1 MATLAAIFD
10 RFTLAREAAQA
21 PARAR
26 ETADDFMVRPIANE
40 HLICFV
46 KKIDNSGIV
55 REDDPRAGRACW
67 KVIGTG
73 VISTVALLFMMLPS
87 VLGLLSG
94 YQLQSLRDE
103 RQKLQTAISA
113 AELTES
119 RLLSPEN
126 LDKIA
131 KARDYSAPAAGR
143 MVYLDNRDGNR
154 LARNGEPSA
163 TVAAR

>member
-1 MATLAAIFD
+1 
-10 RFTLAREAAQA
+10 
-21 PARAR
+21 
-26 ETADDFMVRPIANE
+26 
-40 HLICFV
+40 
-46 KKIDNSGIV
+46 
-55 REDDPRAGRACW
+55 
-67 KVIGTG
+67 
-73 VISTVALLFMMLPS
+73 MMLPS

-94 YQLQSLRDE
+94 YQLQNPAR
-103 RQKLQTAISA
+103 RA
-113 AELTES
+113 AEAADGYFSGGTTES